1 VDVSG
6 KPMSPS
12 LGLLLFSDYDVAEL
26 VSLAQQSE
34 GLGYQYFW
42 YTDVRFARECYIALA
57 AVALGTKTIRIGT
70 GVTDPYSRHPA
81 ITAAAI
87 ATLDELSGGRA
98 VLGIGIGGAGFKE
111 LGIEKT
117 LPIAAMREAVEMING
132 LIAGEKVTT
141 QGKVFAVDGGK
152 LSFQPV
158 RSKIPVYFATHG
170 AQMTR
175 LAGQIADGVLIAN
188 VLQPSAFDFYTGK
201 LDEGIAKAGRDA
213 ATVDVGLRVEA
224 CINDDDAA
232 AFTVMRKR
240 VASRILSQYPHW
252 DYLAELNVTLPD
264 EFAALAQERSTE
276 AAAKAAALL
285 PRDAVEAMVL
295 VGSPE
300 RVAEQLAR
308 ALTPRVTQ
316 ITLRPHAAPG
326 QKIGDVI
333 AAFANEVVPRAL
345 SLVSAEAGE
354 TT

>member
-1 VDVSG
+1 
-6 KPMSPS
+6 MSPS

-26 VSLAQQSE
+26 VSLASLSE
-34 GLGYQYFW
+34 ELGYEYFW

-57 AVALGTKTIRIGT
+57 AVALGTRTIKIGT

-117 LPIAAMREAVEMING
+117 LPIAAMREAVEMIDA
-132 LIAGEKVTT
+132 LIAGETVIT
-141 QGKVFAVDGGK
+141 QGKVFAVNAGK
-152 LSFQPV
+152 LSFKPG
-158 RSKIPVYFATHG
+158 RSKVPVYFATHG

-188 VLQPSAFDFYTGK
+188 VLKPSAFEFYTGK
-201 LDEGIAKAGRDA
+201 LDEGIAKAGRSIAD
-213 ATVDVGLRVEA
+213 VDVGLRVEA
-224 CINDDDAA
+224 CICDDDEA

-252 DYLAELNVTLPD
+252 EYLAELEVTLPE
-264 EFAALAQERSTE
+264 EFAALAQERTPE
-276 AAAKAAALL
+276 ATAKAASLL
-285 PRDAVEAMVL
+285 PREVVEAMVL
-295 VGSPE
+295 VGSPD

-308 ALTPRVTQ
+308 AMTPRVTQ
-316 ITLRPHAAPG
+316 LTLRPHAAPG
-326 QKIGDVI
+326 QKVGDVV
-333 AAFANEVVPRAL
+333 AAFARDVVPRAL
-345 SLVSAEAGE
+345 RLLSQEAG
-354 TT
+354 